1 MKSARVEPA
10 LVKSIPVEAGEAV
23 VESAA
28 VEGAKSVVE
37 TAAVETAAVETAAVE
52 TATVETATVE
62 TAAMRPGIGEIW
74 LAERGGAQQSSCGCQ
89 SLWYPWPGSRFV

>member
-10 LVKSIPVEAGEAV
+10 LVKSIPVEAGESV

-28 VEGAKSVVE
+28 VEAAKSV
-37 TAAVETAAVETAAVE
+37 
-52 TATVETATVE
+52 VETATVE

-89 SLWYPWPGSRFV
+89 SLWYPGPGSRFV